1 MSAERDLKLLPK
13 AHLHI
18 HLEGAMRPS
27 TLSDLCIKY
36 GIERPVDT
44 RGQQFSNFS
53 GFNALYRSACDCIQT
68 KEDLARVILE
78 VAEDAASEG
87 VIWLEPAFDADRYSI
102 MRDVT
107 SHKLF
112 NSAEE
117 GWQFALSQA
126 EHVSQ
131 KTGVGIGFISAID
144 RTQPVERGIQRAEL
158 TAKIVKS
165 RQHLIRLTTD
175 YFDDIHPGI
184 IGLGLHGNEEG
195 FAPEL
200 FKDAFRIG
208 LDGTDLL
215 SLPHAGEIA
224 PSPGKGSASVATA
237 LDLLKADRIQ
247 HGVLAIEDPNLISK
261 LAQTKICLDVC
272 PSSNIQLSVFSK
284 ISDHPLPE
292 LIKAGVIC
300 TIGSD
305 DPLLFGPNLVDEYQ
319 ICRKEMKLDDSS
331 LACLARNSFLYSG
344 APREVKQFGLSQIEK
359 WLKV

>member
-1 MSAERDLKLLPK
+1 MELSAQSIPEAGNL
-13 AHLHI
+13 AI
-18 HLEGAMRPS
+18 SVVS
-27 TLSDLCIKY
+27 TLYIDPPAIAFK
-36 GIERPVDT
+36 
-44 RGQQFSNFS
+44 QKN
-53 GFNALYRSACDCIQT
+53 
-68 KEDLARVILE
+68 LARVILE

-102 MRDVT
+102 MRDAP

-126 EHVSQ
+126 EYVSQ

-144 RTQPVERGIQRAEL
+144 RTQPVERGIKRAKL

-165 RQHLIRLTTD
+165 RQHLIRLSTD
-175 YFDDIHPGI
+175 YFDDIYPGI

-195 FAPEL
+195 FPPEL

-247 HGVLAIEDPNLISK
+247 HGVLAIEDPNLILK

-284 ISDHPLPE
+284 IGDHPLPE

-305 DPLLFGPNLVDEYQ
+305 DPLLFGPSLVDEYQ
-319 ICRKEMKLDDSS
+319 ICRKELKLDDSN
-331 LACLARNSFLYSG
+331 LACLARNSFIYSG